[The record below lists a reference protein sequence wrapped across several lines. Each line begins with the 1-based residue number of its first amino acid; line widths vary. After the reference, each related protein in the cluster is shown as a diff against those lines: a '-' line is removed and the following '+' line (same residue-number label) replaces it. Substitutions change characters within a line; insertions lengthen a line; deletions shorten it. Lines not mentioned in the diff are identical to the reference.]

1 MNAFKKSIENALQQE
16 AVLIISR
23 QVAAL

>member
-1 MNAFKKSIENALQQE
+1 MSAFKKSIENALQQE